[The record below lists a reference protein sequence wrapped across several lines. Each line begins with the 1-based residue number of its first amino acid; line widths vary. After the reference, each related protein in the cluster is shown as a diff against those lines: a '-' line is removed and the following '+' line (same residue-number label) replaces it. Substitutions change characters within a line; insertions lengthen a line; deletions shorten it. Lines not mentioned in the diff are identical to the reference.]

1 MQIVIRRAEA
11 RDAAG
16 IEVLTK
22 DASVAL
28 KKRFGAANSVP
39 VLIDTA
45 PLSFVAT
52 DPLDSVVFGFCAF
65 SNGPP
70 PFVDNVIAS
79 TGQAATG
86 SGGASDT
93 PEELVQFGRI
103 AQGNWEKWLYERYE
117 SKNITTQNAKFL
129 SFFVSYPDHQSPF
142 LDAALSAV
150 FSLLPNVVH
159 ICYLLPDVLTLF
171 PPLSSLKF
179 VPHLPSDAQ
188 NDDQNSPVR
197 TIGTGSL
204 ETPVKK
210 PLVGSPAAKKPASGN
225 SNGTSGENRPVYFTE
240 VAAKTGEAFAPFA
253 LQVCTKKD
261 VFPVIKIRKGRIEDC
276 DDLVPMLEKQSI
288 SLGKKTDQY
297 LAELLDTKSDKIRTL
312 VAEVGTSVVGF
323 MCLTGD
329 VDQSLLVRTFE
340 LSIFDNLIKEA
351 SPDLLATAA
360 GEHIKPIAVGPEGT
374 LMDPHVLAAS
384 YNAIHDG
391 SDPIRAALEAS
402 TAEGRAVEKAAGM
415 IAAQQAAAEQVQIIQ
430 AQCNIFC
437 ISLLCIEDMHA
448 NHGIEF
454 VKAAFSLF
462 PDRDYC
468 VVTVPSGMPEIP
480 VLRNFTM
487 VHPRPGNMSKFGCTE
502 TVTVRNAQ
510 PMDFLTVQEV
520 IQDIPAEYDILI
532 RFNESFE
539 DSESGVP
546 INKEYKAFI
555 AETNGQAV
563 GVAVLEKFTFASTV
577 SDQFDIEEFVNLDV
591 TPLDGQHLLLRHMIL
606 NPFFMQQSR
615 WFTEE
620 IMRMAGVSC
629 MLYMVDE
636 TSKSDVCT
644 KALMSKQFI
653 PVNRRK
659 QIIFEDN
666 LRDGVSVSEQLP
678 FNIQIITNSFLYEPK
693 LEVNTKIVVVGGSDT
708 GIAFLE
714 KLIYTTH
721 LHFSNI
727 TLIST
732 AGVPSKLNS
741 ESFVDH
747 KCYSNIDL
755 KQIGLE
761 HYIRI
766 VQASTTELDR
776 VLKRVRLDDDSFI
789 SYDYLFLTPGVQ
801 FFSSSINEDFSN
813 LNGVFNLNPR
823 SYASYMQ
830 ASMKLLGRDDAQT
843 GRIVIY
849 GRDLQVFVTFQELIK
864 KGISPSWIVVV
875 IPPPT
880 EPTNCFDNATVENM
894 VLNRLTSVGAQ
905 VLIDFKVSQWRSS
918 PSGALES
925 VAFLRKFDK
934 LEIAVDQAE
943 VFLYGDLKSVDPDTF
958 MSINDSCLVFDAKLV
973 IDKFC
978 RTQDPYVFAAGSIT
992 KFSSRYQTKWTH
1004 GYLDSKEVGKKLAE
1018 IVLPLFDP
1026 TKISPSLEDNNKVV
1040 KFADAKK
1047 KYAVLPGNLVYLHF
1061 DEPRLPSHSFEF
1073 VKKQANYGRDLVINT
1088 DTLGYF
1094 RIRVDPFGFIRSL
1107 TYLGERRI
1115 PVENYL
1121 CLYGLNEK
1129 YLNGLVSRF
1138 DEGIISDFVRFA

>member
-1 MQIVIRRAEA
+1 
-11 RDAAG
+11 
-16 IEVLTK
+16 
-22 DASVAL
+22 
-28 KKRFGAANSVP
+28 
-39 VLIDTA
+39 
-45 PLSFVAT
+45 
-52 DPLDSVVFGFCAF
+52 
-65 SNGPP
+65 
-70 PFVDNVIAS
+70 
-79 TGQAATG
+79 
-86 SGGASDT
+86 
-93 PEELVQFGRI
+93 
-103 AQGNWEKWLYERYE
+103 
-117 SKNITTQNAKFL
+117 
-129 SFFVSYPDHQSPF
+129 
-142 LDAALSAV
+142 
-150 FSLLPNVVH
+150 
-159 ICYLLPDVLTLF
+159 
-171 PPLSSLKF
+171 
-179 VPHLPSDAQ
+179 
-188 NDDQNSPVR
+188 
-197 TIGTGSL
+197 
-204 ETPVKK
+204 
-210 PLVGSPAAKKPASGN
+210 
-225 SNGTSGENRPVYFTE
+225 
-240 VAAKTGEAFAPFA
+240 
-253 LQVCTKKD
+253 
-261 VFPVIKIRKGRIEDC
+261 
-276 DDLVPMLEKQSI
+276 
-288 SLGKKTDQY
+288 
-297 LAELLDTKSDKIRTL
+297 
-312 VAEVGTSVVGF
+312 
-323 MCLTGD
+323 
-329 VDQSLLVRTFE
+329 
-340 LSIFDNLIKEA
+340 
-351 SPDLLATAA
+351 
-360 GEHIKPIAVGPEGT
+360 
-374 LMDPHVLAAS
+374 
-384 YNAIHDG
+384 
-391 SDPIRAALEAS
+391 
-402 TAEGRAVEKAAGM
+402 
-415 IAAQQAAAEQVQIIQ
+415 
-430 AQCNIFC
+430 
-437 ISLLCIEDMHA
+437 
-448 NHGIEF
+448 
-454 VKAAFSLF
+454 
-462 PDRDYC
+462 
-468 VVTVPSGMPEIP
+468 
-480 VLRNFTM
+480 
-487 VHPRPGNMSKFGCTE
+487 
-502 TVTVRNAQ
+502 
-510 PMDFLTVQEV
+510 MDFLTVQEV

-1138 DEGIISDFVRFA
+1138 DEGIISDFVSFLSETWALPIFHDRFPNFIKQCRIDMMKHDGPEIKDIVEQIKEIGLDGQPIKDLERDDLVKQFQASLDRNIWDTQMFQFFLDTKSSNSSQFVAVRGLETVDAGRPSKPREDQFGLSSENQYNCDESTAPSSHHRLQHAESDSASKSDRECEDKKSPKSHKEVEKRRREKISSGIAELALLVPGADGQRKGRVVERAIEYMIQLQEKEQRSLESWNVQKMMLDDRIEILNGQILEFRRSNAQLRSEIAKYHM